1 MVQVNY
7 FQDKYLPNVRITSQS
22 SDSGSDTQSF
32 FQWELDKPTASFNKA
47 PDQLIF
53 EGIEQFAKMTT
64 SSNEFKTLL
73 AVNNLVQGKGAI
85 GALTPFA
92 IPYVIGKGIQAVEN
106 YQQNKR
112 TQAVRQATQQGI
124 NAVTKKGGYGY
135 DDAYINYAPPSGGD
149 SGGGWS
155 GGSSDNWGGGFD
167 SSQATL

>member
-1 MVQVNY
+1 MVQINY

-32 FQWELDKPTASFNKA
+32 FQWELDKPTPSQNKTS
-47 PDQLIF
+47 DQLIF
-53 EGIEQFAKMTT
+53 EGIDQFAKMTT
-64 SSNEFKTLL
+64 SSNEFRTLS

-112 TQAVRQATQQGI
+112 TQGI
-124 NAVTKKGGYGY
+124 AAVTKPGTYSY

-149 SGGGWS
+149 SGGGGGS
-155 GGSSDNWGGGFD
+155 GGETYGSVGSYEDFG
-167 SSQATL
+167 TTY

>member
-22 SDSGSDTQSF
+22 SDSGSDTPSY
-32 FQWELDKPTASFNKA
+32 FQWELDKPTPSFNKT

-64 SSNEFKTLL
+64 SSNEARTVL

-92 IPYVIGKGIQAVEN
+92 IPYVIGKGIQAVQN
-106 YQQNKR
+106 YQQDKR
-112 TQAVRQATQQGI
+112 TQAVRQATQ
-124 NAVTKKGGYGY
+124 NAG
-135 DDAYINYAPPSGGD
+135 S
-149 SGGGWS
+149 SGGGGDTFNFNDNS
-155 GGSSDNWGGGFD
+155 GYGGTGTSSPSNVGPGGTLGGGV
-167 SSQATL
+167 